1 MSAMRNKK
9 LTSAIC
15 IILAVIFIATLILGA
30 VSSAWAVS
38 QSEIN
43 ALKNQQTAIQQQKTA
58 IQGKISSMQ
67 GQVSDAQSEKEALDQ
82 QNALAQQEIDNINE
96 QIALYDQMIA
106 EKAAELKTAQDK
118 EDEQKAALEKRMR
131 AMEETPSLTY
141 IAILFEATDFS
152 DLLGKLNDISAI
164 MTSDKQL
171 EDAYAAARAQVE
183 KVKNEYEQTQNEQ
196 KQTKVELD
204 AKKAD
209 LEKQIEQANQV
220 IANLESNIEAYKA
233 TYEAAEQ
240 QEAAIQTQIDQK
252 AAALAAQQ
260 KAAEEAA
267 KNNGTSYTPT
277 NGTGQFT
284 WPVPS
289 SHTISSTFGYRVH
302 PILGTKRLHAGIDI
316 SAPSGSTIVAAD
328 SGTVLTATYSS
339 SYGNYVVISHGNG
352 TTTLYGHMSKLG
364 CSAGQSVSKG
374 STIGYVGSTG
384 LSTGP
389 HCHFEV
395 RVSGNLV
402 DPASYF

>member
-1 MSAMRNKK
+1 MRNKK
-9 LTSAIC
+9 VTSAIC
-15 IILAVIFIATLILGA
+15 IILALIFVATLILGA

-38 QSEIN
+38 QSDIN
-43 ALKNQQTAIQQQKTA
+43 ALKNQQSAIQQQKSA
-58 IQGKISSMQ
+58 IQSKISGMQ
-67 GQVSDAQSEKEALDQ
+67 GQVSDAQAEKTALDQ
-82 QNALAQQEIDNINE
+82 QNTLAQQEIDNINE

-106 EKAAELKTAQDK
+106 EKAAELKKAQDK

-141 IAILFEATDFS
+141 VAILFDASDFS
-152 DLLGKLNDISAI
+152 DLLSKINDISAI

-171 EDAYAAARAQVE
+171 EDAYAAAREQVE

-196 KQTKVELD
+196 KQTKIELD

-209 LEKQIEQANQV
+209 LEQQIAQATQV
-220 IANLESNIEAYKA
+220 IENLESNIEAYKA

-252 AAALAAQQ
+252 AAELAAQQ
-260 KAAEEAA
+260 KAAAEAA
-267 KNNGTSYTPT
+267 KNNGTNYTPT

-284 WPVPS
+284 WTVPS

-316 SAPSGSTIVAAD
+316 SASSGSTIVAAD

-395 RVSGNLV
+395 RVNGNLV

>member
-1 MSAMRNKK
+1 MRNKK
-9 LTSAIC
+9 VTSAIC
-15 IILAVIFIATLILGA
+15 IILALIFVATLILGA

-38 QSEIN
+38 QSDIN
-43 ALKNQQTAIQQQKTA
+43 ALKNQQSAIQQQKSA
-58 IQGKISSMQ
+58 IQSKISGMQ
-67 GQVSDAQSEKEALDQ
+67 GQVSDAQAEKTALDQ
-82 QNALAQQEIDNINE
+82 QNTLAQQEIDNINE

-106 EKAAELKTAQDK
+106 EKAAELKKAQDK

-141 IAILFEATDFS
+141 VAILFDASDFS
-152 DLLGKLNDISAI
+152 DLLSKINDISAI

-171 EDAYAAARAQVE
+171 EDAYAAAREQVE

-196 KQTKVELD
+196 KQTKIELD

-209 LEKQIEQANQV
+209 LEQQIAQATQV
-220 IANLESNIEAYKA
+220 IENLESNIEAYKA

-252 AAALAAQQ
+252 AAELAAQQ
-260 KAAEEAA
+260 KAAAEAA
-267 KNNGTSYTPT
+267 KNNGTNYTPT

-316 SAPSGSTIVAAD
+316 SASSGSTIVAAD

-395 RVSGNLV
+395 RVNGNLV

>member
-43 ALKNQQTAIQQQKTA
+43 SLKNQQTAIQQQKTA
-58 IQGKISSMQ
+58 IQGKISNMQ

-96 QIALYDQMIA
+96 QIALYDQMIE
-106 EKAAELKTAQDK
+106 EKAAELKKAQDK

-141 IAILFEATDFS
+141 VAILFDASDFS
-152 DLLGKLNDISAI
+152 DLLGKINDISAI
-164 MTSDKQL
+164 MTNDKQL
-171 EDAYAAARAQVE
+171 EDAYAAAREEVE

-209 LEKQIEQANQV
+209 LEKQIQQANQV
-220 IANLESNIEAYKA
+220 IANLETNIEAYKA

-267 KNNGTSYTPT
+267 RNNGGSYTPT

-302 PILGTKRLHAGIDI
+302 PVLGTKRLHAGIDI

-395 RVSGNLV
+395 RVSGSLV
-402 DPASYF
+402 NPASYF